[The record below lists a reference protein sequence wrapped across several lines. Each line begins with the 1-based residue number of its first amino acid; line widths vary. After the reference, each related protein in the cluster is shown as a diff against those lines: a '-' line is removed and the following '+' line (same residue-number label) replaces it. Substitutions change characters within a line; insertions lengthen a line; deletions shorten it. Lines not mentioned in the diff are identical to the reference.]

1 MKRILTT
8 LLACSF
14 VFGGFGVLTGCSNQE
29 TEEESSEIL
38 LYDFEDYDRNFA
50 LMHALS
56 FFGRVDVNEDSGY
69 AKSGTGSALLRPLG
83 HQSTTAIYAT
93 IRNYADDCLFIPF
106 SSVKYDF
113 DYTDLTKTES
123 VRFSMYNA
131 EEKNL
136 NVYVGFAFSQLGDA
150 ASLPVRYTLKPGW
163 NDVICMVD
171 HATISL
177 MYNLKQCFGFT
188 IGFDNVGS
196 RYVKDAPTV
205 YLDDISIKRTAT
217 EIKYDNLIS
226 LDGDVVLGFEQ
237 LWELYTVTSIV
248 EGERFPLDIV
258 RALDYGLVAPEGEK
272 VLKFSQAADA
282 YNDGSTRKYFVITE
296 SILQAANLTSYD
308 ENDMLCFD
316 IYNDTDEFLPIAVC
330 FQVESQQNGYKYVPL
345 SVKPKEWST
354 FKMSLGG
361 IDHLFGKENGFRS
374 EPFRIL
380 LSFEQYIGEIGTARD
395 MFFDNFRVER
405 NA

>member
-1 MKRILTT
+1 MKRILAT
-8 LLACSF
+8 LLACSLAL
-14 VFGGFGVLTGCSNQE
+14 GGFGVFTGCRNQE
-29 TEEESSEIL
+29 TVEESSEIL

-50 LMHALS
+50 LMHALGY
-56 FFGRVDVNEDSGY
+56 FGRVDINEDAAY
-69 AKSGTGSALLRPLG
+69 AKSGEGSALLRPLG
-83 HQSTTAIYAT
+83 HQSTTAIHTSTSNDAE
-93 IRNYADDCLFIPF
+93 DCLYIPF

-123 VRFSMYNA
+123 VRFAMYNA
-131 EEKNL
+131 EEKEE
-136 NVYVGFAFSQLGDA
+136 NVYVRFAFSQLGDET
-150 ASLPVRYTLKPGW
+150 SLPVRYTLKTGW
-163 NDVICMVD
+163 NDVICTVD
-171 HATISL
+171 HAAL
-177 MYNLKQCFGFT
+177 ALQYNIKRCHGFT
-188 IGFDNVGS
+188 VSFDNVGS
-196 RYVKDAPTV
+196 RYVEDAPTV
-205 YLDDISIKRTAT
+205 YLDDIYIKRTAT
-217 EIKYDNLIS
+217 EIKYENLIS
-226 LDGDVVLGFEQ
+226 LDGDVVLGFER
-237 LWELYTVTSIV
+237 LWELYTVTSMV
-248 EGERFPLDIV
+248 KGEKFPLDIV
-258 RALDYGLVAPEGEK
+258 RASDYGLIAPEGEN

-308 ENDMLCFD
+308 ENDVLCFN
-316 IYNDTDEFLPIAVC
+316 IYNDTDEFLPLAVC

-380 LSFEQYIGEIGTARD
+380 LSFEQYVGEMGTARD
-395 MFFDNFRVER
+395 MFFDNFRIER